1 MKNNVRKQLGG
12 GEDLNA
18 TVNQSTIRFKDRISQ
33 LDASPEARERS
44 QADV

>member
-18 TVNQSTIRFKDRISQ
+18 TLNQSSLRFKDRIAQ
-33 LDASPEARERS
+33 MDASPEARERS
-44 QADV
+44 QADG